1 MYCYK
6 AHPLCDAET
15 GLPVAVVITTGSR
28 NDSPLLPKLID
39 QAPADYAWFGPAV
52 CVGDRGYDA
61 GSNYALLLERNIAPV
76 LRKRD
81 LKPGKLYYGV
91 YADDGVP
98 TCSDG
103 TPLDYVRTDADT
115 GCYVYRLSA
124 DCLTDGGG
132 CLRRKVSRRVK
143 GYRVCGD
150 AVWVDPQANIRLFG
164 YPYRRNSPE
173 RLPYRQ
179 LRGSVERMYSVWK
192 GSSVLERR
200 CDRGLAKAQAGY
212 C

>member
-1 MYCYK
+1 MAAADPAGGNQRSGGVLDAQEPGQPPGGKQWVYCYK

-15 GLPVAVVITTGSR
+15 GRPVAVAVTTGSR

-98 TCSDG
+98 ACSDG
-103 TPLDYVRTDADT
+103 TPLVMSAPMRIPVAMSI
-115 GCYVYRLSA
+115 GCPRIA
-124 DCLTDGGG
+124 
-132 CLRRKVSRRVK
+132 
-143 GYRVCGD
+143 
-150 AVWVDPQANIRLFG
+150 
-164 YPYRRNSPE
+164 
-173 RLPYRQ
+173 
-179 LRGSVERMYSVWK
+179 
-192 GSSVLERR
+192 
-200 CDRGLAKAQAGY
+200 
-212 C
+212 